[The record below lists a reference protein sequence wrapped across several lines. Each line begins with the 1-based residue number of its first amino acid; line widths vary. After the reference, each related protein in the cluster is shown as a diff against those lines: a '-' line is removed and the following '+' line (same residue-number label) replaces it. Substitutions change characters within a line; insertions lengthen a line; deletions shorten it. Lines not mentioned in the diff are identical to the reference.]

1 MNTSLPLTVLEGK
14 LEQIT
19 YFNKETHYI
28 IAKLK
33 PGNTDNLVTI
43 VGFMGGVSPGE
54 ALKIMGEWETHPKYG
69 QQFRIKSYDV
79 TLPASVEGIRNYL
92 KSGII
97 KGIGPMMAGRLVKRF
112 GADTLNVIE
121 NCPEKLLEVEGI
133 GKTKAASISNAW
145 KDHHAI
151 RSLMQFLQEAGVKT
165 SYSAIL
171 LKEYGLDA
179 LNIIQSNPYCLAN
192 DIPGIGFYMADAI
205 ALKLGKLENEPER
218 ARACIIHLIQ
228 QSANDGHVFA
238 YLDQLTARCKNL
250 FQIESEAAEKAIED
264 LSASGELIIENKVEV
279 PKNKLKDERPTSNV
293 QHRTSNNDVASL
305 FYNFIDNKKR
315 DKKAVYLKAL
325 HQAEAGLANRLK
337 ALLSVPVVPQ
347 GIDTEQI
354 SNEVLKKLAI
364 KLSQEQL
371 NVLEKIFSHR
381 AVIITGGPGTGKTTL
396 IRSIN
401 AVFKA
406 LGKQISLAAP
416 TGRAARRLA
425 ELTHRNAKTIHRL
438 LGYNFK
444 DNLFDKNRDN
454 PLDADAVIIDEAS
467 MVDTY
472 LMFHLLNAIPMT
484 SMLIMVG
491 DVFQLPSVGPG
502 NVLDDMIKSDI
513 IPVFYLKKIFRQA
526 RESSIVLNAH
536 RVLKGEFPLLKH
548 INEPADLSEFYF
560 IEQNNPEKVVS
571 TIAELC
577 TRAIPERFGFD
588 PVKEVQVLTP
598 MHKGVVGTINLNQV
612 LQKVLN
618 PNPVTINAVNNSFK
632 PGDKVMHLKNNY
644 QKEVFN
650 GDIGTIISID
660 SKKEELSVDFY
671 GRAVSYDF
679 TETGEL
685 SLAYAISVHKSQ
697 GSEYPAVI
705 IPLMTQHYALL
716 QRNLLYTAITRGEKL
731 VILIGMKKALD
742 IALKNDR
749 PRQRLSMLADRLSTG
764 KC

>member
-1 MNTSLPLTVLEGK
+1 MNASLPLAVLEGK

-19 YFNKETHYI
+19 YLNKETHYI

-54 ALKIMGEWETHPKYG
+54 VLKIMGEWETHTKYG

-97 KGIGPMMAGRLVKRF
+97 RGIGPMMAGRMVKRF

-121 NCPEKLLEVEGI
+121 NYPEKLLEVEGI
-133 GKTKAASISNAW
+133 GKTKADSISNAW

-171 LKEYGLDA
+171 LKQYGLDA
-179 LNIIQSNPYCLAN
+179 LNIIQSNPYCLAD

-218 ARACIIHLIQ
+218 ARTCIIHLVQ
-228 QSANDGHVFA
+228 QSINDGHVFA
-238 YLDQLTARCKNL
+238 YMDQLTARCKNL
-250 FQIESEAAEKAIED
+250 FQIDLEAAEEAIED
-264 LSASGELIIENKVEV
+264 LSASGDLIIENKVEV
-279 PKNKLKDERPTSNV
+279 P
-293 QHRTSNNDVASL
+293 
-305 FYNFIDNKKR
+305 

-401 AVFKA
+401 ALFEA

-425 ELTHRNAKTIHRL
+425 ELTHRDAKTIHRL

-444 DNLFDKNRDN
+444 DNLFDKNQDN
-454 PLDADAVIIDEAS
+454 LLDADAVIIDEAS

-526 RESSIVLNAH
+526 RESSIILNAH
-536 RVLKGEFPLLKH
+536 RVLKGESPLLKH

-560 IEQNNPEKVVS
+560 IEQNNPEKVAF
-571 TIAELC
+571 TIVELC

-598 MHKGVVGTINLNQV
+598 MHKGVVGTIHLNQV

-618 PNPVTINAVNNSFK
+618 PNPVTISTINNSFK
-632 PGDKVMHLKNNY
+632 PRDKVMHMKNNY
-644 QKEVFN
+644 QKEIFN

-705 IPLMTQHYALL
+705 IPLMTQHFALL

-749 PRQRLSMLADRLSTG
+749 PRQRLSMLADRLSTL
-764 KC
+764 

>member
-1 MNTSLPLTVLEGK
+1 
-14 LEQIT
+14 
-19 YFNKETHYI
+19 
-28 IAKLK
+28 
-33 PGNTDNLVTI
+33 
-43 VGFMGGVSPGE
+43 
-54 ALKIMGEWETHPKYG
+54 MGEWETHPKYG

-97 KGIGPMMAGRLVKRF
+97 KGIGRLMAGRLVKRF

-205 ALKLGKLENEPER
+205 ALKLGKSENKPER
-218 ARACIIHLIQ
+218 ARACIIHLMQ
-228 QSANDGHVFA
+228 QFSNEGHVFA

-250 FQIESEAAEKAIED
+250 FQIESEAAEEAIED
-264 LSASGELIIENKVEV
+264 LSASGDLIIENKVEV
-279 PKNKLKDERPTSNV
+279 PD
-293 QHRTSNNDVASL
+293 
-305 FYNFIDNKKR
+305 KKR

-337 ALLSVPVVPQ
+337 AFLSVPVVLQ

-416 TGRAARRLA
+416 TGRAARRLS
-425 ELTHRNAKTIHRL
+425 ELTHREAKTIHRL

-502 NVLDDMIKSDI
+502 NVLDDM
-513 IPVFYLKKIFRQA
+513 

-536 RVLKGEFPLLKH
+536 RVLKGESPFLKH
-548 INEPADLSEFYF
+548 TNEPADLSEFYF
-560 IEQNNPEKVVS
+560 IEQNDPEKVAS

-577 TRAIPERFGFD
+577 TRAIPECFGFD

-618 PNPVTINAVNNSFK
+618 PNPVTINAANNSFK

-671 GRAVSYDF
+671 GRAVTYDF
-679 TETGEL
+679 TETNEL

-749 PRQRLSMLADRLSTG
+749 PRQRLSMLADRLSTYRLSD
-764 KC
+764 K

>member
-1 MNTSLPLTVLEGK
+1 MNTPLPLNALEGK

-19 YFNKETHYI
+19 YFNKETLYT

-33 PGNTDNLVTI
+33 TGNTDNLVTV

-54 ALKIMGEWETHPKYG
+54 ALRIKGTWETHPKYG

-92 KSGII
+92 QSGII
-97 KGIGPMMAGRLVKRF
+97 KGIGPMMASRMVKRF

-133 GKTKAASISNAW
+133 GKTKATSISNAW
-145 KDHHAI
+145 KNHHAI

-165 SYSAIL
+165 SYSSIL
-171 LKEYGLDA
+171 LKEYGMDA
-179 LNIIQSNPYCLAN
+179 LKIIQSNPYCLAN
-192 DIPGIGFYMADAI
+192 DIPGIGFYAADTI
-205 ALKLGKLENEPER
+205 ALSLGKLENEPER
-218 ARACIIHLIQ
+218 VRACIIHLMQ
-228 QSANDGHVFA
+228 QSTNDGHVFA
-238 YLDQLTARCKNL
+238 YMDQLTARCKNL
-250 FQIESEAAEKAIED
+250 FQIDSETTEEAIED
-264 LSASGELIIENKVEV
+264 LSASGDLIIENKAKV
-279 PKNKLKDERPTSNV
+279 P
-293 QHRTSNNDVASL
+293 
-305 FYNFIDNKKR
+305 

-364 KLSQEQL
+364 RLSQEQL
-371 NVLEKIFSHR
+371 NVLEKIFFYR

-401 AVFKA
+401 AVFEA

-425 ELTHRNAKTIHRL
+425 ELTHRDAKTIHRL

-444 DNLFDKNRDN
+444 DNLFDKNQDN

-526 RESSIVLNAH
+526 RESSIILNAH

-548 INEPADLSEFYF
+548 INEATDLSEFYF

-571 TIAELC
+571 TIVELC
-577 TRAIPERFGFD
+577 TRAVPERFGFD
-588 PVKEVQVLTP
+588 PVNEIQVLTP

-612 LQKVLN
+612 LQKALN
-618 PNPVTINAVNNSFK
+618 PSPVMINAINNSFK
-632 PGDKVMHLKNNY
+632 IGDKVMHLKNNY

-660 SKKEELSVDFY
+660 GKKEELSVDFY
-671 GRAVSYDF
+671 GREVSYDF

-705 IPLMTQHYALL
+705 IPLMTHHYALL

-742 IALKNDR
+742 IALKNDK
-749 PRQRLSMLADRLSTG
+749 PRQRLSMLAERLSIL
-764 KC
+764 

>member
-1 MNTSLPLTVLEGK
+1 LNTSLPLTVLEGK

-19 YFNKETHYI
+19 YFNKETLYI

-33 PGNTDNLVTI
+33 PGNTNNLVTI

-69 QQFRIKSYDV
+69 EQFRIKSYDV

-92 KSGII
+92 KSGMI
-97 KGIGPMMAGRLVKRF
+97 KGIGRLMAARLVKRF

-121 NCPEKLLEVEGI
+121 NCQEKLLEVEGI

-179 LNIIQSNPYCLAN
+179 LNIIKSNPYCLAN

-205 ALKLGKLENEPER
+205 ALKLGKLENKPER
-218 ARACIIHLIQ
+218 ARACIIHLMQ
-228 QSANDGHVFA
+228 QFSNEGHVFA

-250 FQIESEAAEKAIED
+250 FQIESKAAEQAIED
-264 LSASGELIIENKVEV
+264 LSASGDLIIENKAEI
-279 PKNKLKDERPTSNV
+279 PD
-293 QHRTSNNDVASL
+293 
-305 FYNFIDNKKR
+305 KKK

-364 KLSQEQL
+364 KLSEEQL

-425 ELTHRNAKTIHRL
+425 ELTHKNAKTIHRL

-444 DNLFDKNRDN
+444 DNLFDKNQNN

-467 MVDTY
+467 MVDIY
-472 LMFHLLNAIPMT
+472 LMFHLLNSIPMT

-502 NVLDDMIKSDI
+502 NVLDDMIKSNI

-548 INEPADLSEFYF
+548 TNEPADLSEFYF

-571 TIAELC
+571 TIVELC
-577 TRAIPERFGFD
+577 TMAIPERFGFD

-598 MHKGVVGTINLNQV
+598 MHKGVTGTINLNQV

-618 PNPVTINAVNNSFK
+618 PVTINAANNSFK

-650 GDIGTIISID
+650 GDIGTVISID

-749 PRQRLSMLADRLSTG
+749 PRQRLSMLADRLSTYRLSD
-764 KC
+764 K

>member
-1 MNTSLPLTVLEGK
+1 MKMKTPLPLTVLEGK

-19 YFNKETHYI
+19 YVNKKTLYI

-33 PGNTDNLVTI
+33 HGNTDNLVTI
-43 VGFMGGVSPGE
+43 VGFMGGVSLGE
-54 ALKIMGEWETHPKYG
+54 TLKINGAWETHPKYG
-69 QQFRIKSYDV
+69 QQFRIKSYNV

-97 KGIGPMMAGRLVKRF
+97 KGIGPKMAGRMVKCF
-112 GADTLNVIE
+112 GADILNVIE

-179 LNIIQSNPYCLAN
+179 LNIIQSNPYCMAN

-205 ALKLGKLENEPER
+205 ALKLGKLENKPER
-218 ARACIIHLIQ
+218 AKACIIHLIQ
-228 QSANDGHVFA
+228 QFANDGHVFA
-238 YLDQLTARCKNL
+238 YMDQLTERCKNL
-250 FQIESEAAEKAIED
+250 FQIESEATEQAIED
-264 LSASGELIIENKVEV
+264 LSASGDLIIENKVEV
-279 PKNKLKDERPTSNV
+279 PD
-293 QHRTSNNDVASL
+293 
-305 FYNFIDNKKR
+305 KKR

-347 GIDTEQI
+347 TIDTEQI

-444 DNLFDKNRDN
+444 DNFFDKNRDN

-467 MVDTY
+467 MVDTF

-526 RESSIVLNAH
+526 RESAIVLNAH
-536 RVLKGEFPLLKH
+536 RVLKGKFPLLKH

-571 TIAELC
+571 TITELC

-588 PVKEVQVLTP
+588 PVKDVQVLTP

-618 PNPVTINAVNNSFK
+618 SNSVTINAINNSFK

-650 GDIGTIISID
+650 GDIGTVISID
-660 SKKEELSVDFY
+660 SKKEELSVGFY

-679 TETGEL
+679 TEMDEL

-705 IPLMTQHYALL
+705 IPMMTQHYALL

-749 PRQRLSMLADRLSTG
+749 PRQRLSMLADRLSTL
-764 KC
+764 

>member
-1 MNTSLPLTVLEGK
+1 
-14 LEQIT
+14 
-19 YFNKETHYI
+19 
-28 IAKLK
+28 
-33 PGNTDNLVTI
+33 
-43 VGFMGGVSPGE
+43 
-54 ALKIMGEWETHPKYG
+54 
-69 QQFRIKSYDV
+69 
-79 TLPASVEGIRNYL
+79 
-92 KSGII
+92 
-97 KGIGPMMAGRLVKRF
+97 KGIGRLMAGRIVKRF

-121 NCPEKLLEVEGI
+121 NYPEKLLEVEGI

-205 ALKLGKLENEPER
+205 ALKLGKSENEPER
-218 ARACIIHLIQ
+218 ARACIIHLMQ
-228 QSANDGHVFA
+228 QFSNDGHVFA

-250 FQIESEAAEKAIED
+250 FQIESEAAEEAIEY
-264 LSASGELIIENKVEV
+264 LSTAGELLIENKAEV
-279 PKNKLKDERPTSNV
+279 P
-293 QHRTSNNDVASL
+293 
-305 FYNFIDNKKR
+305 

-364 KLSQEQL
+364 KLSEEQL
-371 NVLEKIFSHR
+371 NVLEKIFSYR

-425 ELTHRNAKTIHRL
+425 ELTHRDAKTIHRL

-444 DNLFDKNRDN
+444 DNLFDKNQDN

-571 TIAELC
+571 TIVELC

-588 PVKEVQVLTP
+588 PVKEVQVLAP

-618 PNPVTINAVNNSFK
+618 PNPVTINATNNSFK

-749 PRQRLSMLADRLSTG
+749 PRQRLSMLTDRLVTL
-764 KC
+764 

>member
-1 MNTSLPLTVLEGK
+1 MNMSLPLTVLEGK

-19 YFNKETHYI
+19 YFNKETLYI

-33 PGNTDNLVTI
+33 HGNTDNLVTV

-79 TLPASVEGIRNYL
+79 TLPASVEGITNYL

-97 KGIGPMMAGRLVKRF
+97 KGIGRLMAGRIVKRF

-121 NCPEKLLEVEGI
+121 NYPEKLLEVEGI

-205 ALKLGKLENEPER
+205 ALKLGKSENEPER
-218 ARACIIHLIQ
+218 ARACIIHLMQ
-228 QSANDGHVFA
+228 QFSNDGHVFA

-250 FQIESEAAEKAIED
+250 FQIESEAAEEAIEY
-264 LSASGELIIENKVEV
+264 LSTAGELLIENKAEV
-279 PKNKLKDERPTSNV
+279 P
-293 QHRTSNNDVASL
+293 
-305 FYNFIDNKKR
+305 

-364 KLSQEQL
+364 KLSEEQL
-371 NVLEKIFSHR
+371 NVLEKIFSYR

-425 ELTHRNAKTIHRL
+425 ELTHRDAKTIHRL

-444 DNLFDKNRDN
+444 DNLFDKNQDN

-571 TIAELC
+571 TIVELC

-588 PVKEVQVLTP
+588 PVKEVQVLAP

-618 PNPVTINAVNNSFK
+618 PNPVTINATNNSFK

-749 PRQRLSMLADRLSTG
+749 PRQRLSMLTDRLVTL
-764 KC
+764 

>member
-1 MNTSLPLTVLEGK
+1 
-14 LEQIT
+14 
-19 YFNKETHYI
+19 YI

-33 PGNTDNLVTI
+33 PGNTDNLVTV

-79 TLPASVEGIRNYL
+79 TLPASVEGITNYL

-97 KGIGPMMAGRLVKRF
+97 KGIGRLMAGRIVKRF

-121 NCPEKLLEVEGI
+121 NYPEKLLEVEGI

-205 ALKLGKLENEPER
+205 ALKLGKSENEPER
-218 ARACIIHLIQ
+218 ARACIIHLMQ
-228 QSANDGHVFA
+228 QFSNDGHVFA

-250 FQIESEAAEKAIED
+250 FQIESEAAEEAIEY
-264 LSASGELIIENKVEV
+264 LSTAGELLIENKAEV
-279 PKNKLKDERPTSNV
+279 P
-293 QHRTSNNDVASL
+293 
-305 FYNFIDNKKR
+305 

-364 KLSQEQL
+364 KLSEEQL
-371 NVLEKIFSHR
+371 NVLEKIFSYR

-425 ELTHRNAKTIHRL
+425 ELTHRDAKTIHRL

-444 DNLFDKNRDN
+444 DNLFDKNQDN

-571 TIAELC
+571 TIVELC

-588 PVKEVQVLTP
+588 PVKEVQVLAP

-618 PNPVTINAVNNSFK
+618 PNPVTINATNNSFK

-749 PRQRLSMLADRLSTG
+749 PRQRLSMLTDRLVTL
-764 KC
+764 

>member
-43 VGFMGGVSPGE
+43 VGFMGGVSLGE
-54 ALKIMGEWETHPKYG
+54 VLKIMGEWETHTKYG

-79 TLPASVEGIRNYL
+79 TLPASVEGIKNYL

-97 KGIGPMMAGRLVKRF
+97 KGIGPKMAGRLVKRF

-121 NCPEKLLEVEGI
+121 NRPEKLLEVEGI

-165 SYSAIL
+165 SYSAVL

-238 YLDQLTARCKNL
+238 YLDHLTARCKNL
-250 FQIESEAAEKAIED
+250 FQIESEATEQAIED
-264 LSASGELIIENKVEV
+264 LSVSGELIIENKVEA
-279 PKNKLKDERPTSNV
+279 PD
-293 QHRTSNNDVASL
+293 
-305 FYNFIDNKKR
+305 KKR

-325 HQAEAGLANRLK
+325 HQAETGLANRLK
-337 ALLSVPVVPQ
+337 AFLSVPVVPQ

-371 NVLEKIFSHR
+371 DVLEKIFSHR

-502 NVLDDMIKSDI
+502 NVLDDMIKSGI

-598 MHKGVVGTINLNQV
+598 MHKGVAGTINLNQV

-618 PNPVTINAVNNSFK
+618 PNPVTINAVNSSFK

-749 PRQRLSMLADRLSTG
+749 PRQRLSMLADRLS
-764 KC
+764 KL